1 MKMDWDDIIAT
12 SIRIVCIII
21 LFIILFMFFMCGIFG
36 IIDMATKL

>member
-12 SIRIVCIII
+12 SIRIVCT
-21 LFIILFMFFMCGIFG
+21 IILFMFFMCGIFG